1 MHDRGWIW
9 VAPTAWIIGLAALLC
24 EHFEASGSLVIAMRA
39 LFGIAT
45 CVAIC
50 LVLVPKVWGQGARGI
65 PAGLSPL
72 ELYLFTRQVSRWVYI
87 LMYLLATVR
96 VSLYAYDVSQH
107 CTRYGPHCLGSVRP
121 LDDFQFYVACCV
133 VPLWTIRAMVL
144 ALASGSS
151 NEPRVIV

>member
-24 EHFEASGSLVIAMRA
+24 EHFEASGALVIAMRA

-50 LVLVPKVWGQGARGI
+50 LVLIPKARAAPTGV
-65 PAGLSPL
+65 SPL
-72 ELYLFTRQVSRWVYI
+72 ELYLFTRRVSRWVYI
-87 LMYLLATVR
+87 LMYLLATAR
-96 VSLYAYDVSQH
+96 VSLYTYDVSQH

-144 ALASGSS
+144 ALACPAGD
-151 NEPRVIV
+151 EARLQ